1 MGSAGTLALIVVG
14 WLGVGVDF
22 FFLAGITQ
30 LGFDILEFG
39 SATLSILESYL
50 FFSQEFFFPRQ
61 LLLHNNF
68 EADVSGI
75 ISSTSPALILP
86 LSVSDSCYT
95 VPYSLLIR

>member
-1 MGSAGTLALIVVG
+1 M
-14 WLGVGVDF
+14 DF
-22 FFLAGITQ
+22 VFLAGITQ
-30 LGFDILEFG
+30 LGFDIWEFG
-39 SATLSILESYL
+39 SATLSILESHL

-61 LLLHNNF
+61 LLHNNF